1 MTKYRRD
8 APDADMLRCG
18 EDAMRKA
25 RGDSG
30 AALREFNRNDGH
42 TYLVVEYPRNVA
54 VAMLVN
60 SLKGVPT
67 RRL

>member
-1 MTKYRRD
+1 VTKYRRD
-8 APDADMLRCG
+8 VPDADMLRCC

-30 AALREFNRNDGH
+30 AALREFNRDDGH
-42 TYLVVEYPRNVA
+42 AYLVVVHPRNVSVA
-54 VAMLVN
+54 VLAD